1 MSSGHRH
8 HVRLVDTNLEDSFDD
23 FIAAIESKGYMLRDL
38 DISGDTD
45 DDHSQVENNLSPSTL
60 SRLASLYSSLPLES
74 LQSLTISSGVGS

>member
-1 MSSGHRH
+1 
-8 HVRLVDTNLEDSFDD
+8 
-23 FIAAIESKGYMLRDL
+23 MLRDL

-60 SRLASLYSSLPLES
+60 SRLASLYSSLPLAS